1 MIDLDLRRK
10 TTVVCVSVLLIMLA
24 FYGAL
29 NTGTAHQIKP
39 GSTLLRQLRSYMATT
54 TPKIDGIVG
63 LLEWSEAPS
72 QVIQMCFGGETVKCL
87 TVNISLKNDQSY
99 LYMLIQ
105 IPQPGPTS
113 LDELSI
119 RFDGNHDGLTTAY
132 FDSDIKD
139 SILNKTLAR
148 NTDWYFNGYPNRIQD
163 IDPANDARGTVDFQ
177 RGSSYATGNFQ
188 GWIVELAIPFSSGD
202 FYDMDVRPGAIIGTM
217 INYTYVTSNPPLQT
231 TCYTWPP
238 VSQFISSCSPSTQPP
253 TAWGDIV
260 TTRVW
265 HTNLPR
271 FTRDLTIGGVLYNAT
286 ALIRNDGTRFSHT
299 VIHRLTFDGSLI
311 SETSLFSPPSYVRTW
326 SPPVAPDRQVVIT
339 SDQPF
344 TVELFLTY
352 DDGASRTTTTQIIQA
367 TL

>member
-1 MIDLDLRRK
+1 MEPPKYFGSYMIDLDLRRK
-10 TTVVCVSVLLIMLA
+10 TTVVCVSVLLIILA

-39 GSTLLRQLRSYMATT
+39 GSTLFRQLRSYMATT

-188 GWIVELAIPFSSGD
+188 GW
-202 FYDMDVRPGAIIGTM
+202 
-217 INYTYVTSNPPLQT
+217 
-231 TCYTWPP
+231 
-238 VSQFISSCSPSTQPP
+238 
-253 TAWGDIV
+253 
-260 TTRVW
+260 
-265 HTNLPR
+265 
-271 FTRDLTIGGVLYNAT
+271 
-286 ALIRNDGTRFSHT
+286 
-299 VIHRLTFDGSLI
+299 
-311 SETSLFSPPSYVRTW
+311 
-326 SPPVAPDRQVVIT
+326 
-339 SDQPF
+339 
-344 TVELFLTY
+344 
-352 DDGASRTTTTQIIQA
+352 
-367 TL
+367 